1 MKKSSESKKLNI
13 DRVEEDI
20 DNGKF
25 IEFNEKVQKRPP
37 QPLTREQLEY
47 YHKAREQALKRKA
60 KPVSVNNNIKNNSHQ
75 AYRRPVNKGNDSSQV
90 LQEGSNNKSYNQSA
104 HKSNSKTQN
113 SFDEGYDRSNRR
125 STPNSKNSKS
135 DKAARREEHLR
146 KQAYYDSKY
155 ADDDEIVEYY
165 AYSQEDSRPRNRKQ
179 KRFMHRLLRFI
190 SWLIFFLIFII
201 IGYFLAKLIL
211 S

>member
-1 MKKSSESKKLNI
+1 MKKSNENKNLNF
-13 DRVEEDI
+13 DRVEENL

-60 KPVSVNNNIKNNSHQ
+60 KPISSADNMKNNSHQ
-75 AYRRPVNKGNDSSQV
+75 VYRKPVQSSNV
-90 LQEGSNNKSYNQSA
+90 STKRLDEGHSNNSYNQSVPNYSNRTDNTFT
-104 HKSNSKTQN
+104 KDVNSNSPQAKK
-113 SFDEGYDRSNRR
+113 
-125 STPNSKNSKS
+125 NSKNEQ
-135 DKAARREEHLR
+135 AARRAEHLR
-146 KQAYYDSKY
+146 KQAYYDSRY

-165 AYSQEDSRPRNRKQ
+165 GYSSQESNSGERKPRKN
-179 KRFMHRLLRFI
+179 MYRLFRFI

>member
-25 IEFNEKVQKRPP
+25 IEFNDKVQKRPP

-75 AYRRPVNKGNDSSQV
+75 AYRRPVNKSNSSQV

-104 HKSNSKTQN
+104 HKSNNKTQN

-125 STPNSKNSKS
+125 SIPNSKNSKS

>member
-25 IEFNEKVQKRPP
+25 IEFNDKVQKRPP
-37 QPLTREQLEY
+37 KPLTREQLEY

-60 KPVSVNNNIKNNSHQ
+60 KPVSVTNNIKNNSHQ
-75 AYRRPVNKGNDSSQV
+75 AYRRPVNK
-90 LQEGSNNKSYNQSA
+90 SNT
-104 HKSNSKTQN
+104 KTQN
-113 SFDEGYDRSNRR
+113 SFDEGYDRSNRK
-125 STPNSKNSKS
+125 STLNSKNSKS
-135 DKAARREEHLR
+135 NKAARREEHLR

-155 ADDDEIVEYY
+155 ADDDEIVDYY
-165 AYSQEDSRPRNRKQ
+165 AYSQEDSSPRNRKQ

>member
-13 DRVEEDI
+13 DRIEENI

-25 IEFNEKVQKRPP
+25 IEFNDKVQKRPP

-60 KPVSVNNNIKNNSHQ
+60 KPVSVTNNKKNNSHQ
-75 AYRRPVNKGNDSSQV
+75 AYRKPVNKSNGSSQV
-90 LQEGSNNKSYNQSA
+90 LQEGSYNQSA
-104 HKSNSKTQN
+104 YKSNTKTQN

-125 STPNSKNSKS
+125 STPNSKNSKN

-165 AYSQEDSRPRNRKQ
+165 AYSKEDSSPRNRKP